1 MSALVLNNIP
11 QVLLVEEDD
20 WESCEIP
27 VLALPTPTSTPIA
40 VPTPAVEVPT
50 AAPVVPVETRIPVK
64 NTYGM
69 YPYFLAGVE
78 GTVQKELFPR
88 ADFPLGNLK
97 NALTTQTGI
106 NNYVDVVRN
115 HIKSM
120 FYVLKSTKYYNPV
133 TKSRIPPKKKEYVD
147 PNFQHVA
154 LNDQLKIYKLFG
166 FQGHIGSKKD
176 DEDAKREE
184 LLEKLK
190 FILYDTNTLIIFVEL
205 LLQRIYVT
213 VNQTDIRK
221 ACDSVKTR
229 SNYDNKSYGLSQYW
243 YHNASWQKLRYVY
256 GGGSL
261 DMIGGSGD
269 GAIPIEMQSSIL
281 KTTTFQK

>member
-27 VLALPTPTSTPIA
+27 VLNLPTPTPA
-40 VPTPAVEVPT
+40 PVPTPTTEVPT
-50 AAPVVPVETRIPVK
+50 VPAVPVETRIPVK
-64 NTYGM
+64 NIYGM
-69 YPYFLAGVE
+69 YPYFLASVE

-88 ADFPLGNLK
+88 AEFPLGNLK
-97 NALTTQTGI
+97 QSLTTQTGL
-106 NNYVDVVRN
+106 NNYVDVVRS

-120 FYVLKSTKYYNPV
+120 FYVLKSTKFYNPV

-154 LNDQLKIYKLFG
+154 LNDQLKLYKLFG

-190 FILYDTNTLIIFVEL
+190 FILYDTNTLIVFVEL

-213 VNQTDIRK
+213 VNQSDIRR
-221 ACDSVKTR
+221 ACDLVKTR
-229 SNYDNKSYGLSQYW
+229 SDYDKKSYGLSQYW

-261 DMIGGSGD
+261 DMISGGD
-269 GAIPIEMQSSIL
+269 GAIPLEMQSSIL
-281 KTTTFQK
+281 KTATFQK